1 MKTALSLLL
10 ALSVLCVSVTVFYA
24 ETIFVSGDYSYTLL
38 EDDYVSIYSWDGTDT
53 LTIPAMLDNYRVREI
68 RNGCF
73 NGRTDFSVVNFS
85 RADNL
90 YRIGYNSFKNTA
102 ISGTL
107 NIPPQVNVVGAS
119 AFQNCD
125 GINVLYYNAMS
136 EVVSSQC
143 FYDCDTLSEVYLT
156 NGVKRIEMHAFS
168 DCDVLSLVRIP
179 ETVTE
184 INDYAFINCPN
195 LVIYCYTDSY
205 AHTFAV
211 DNGIDFVLI
220 DAPAP
225 TPTEPVTEEPTA
237 PVTEP
242 ATDPTEQPTD
252 APTEPTTAPTEAPT
266 EIAESYILGD
276 ADGSGDI
283 DIVDATYIQRYATNI
298 SVPIE
303 LDILMHGDVDRDGKL
318 LPTDSTFVLRH
329 LIFMTTPYPIGEVVT
344 K

>member
-1 MKTALSLLL
+1 MKKIVKDALCLLL
-10 ALSVLCVSVTVFYA
+10 TLCLVCVCATVFYA

-38 EDDYVSIYSWDGTDT
+38 DANYVSIYSWDGNDT
-53 LTIPAMLDNYRVREI
+53 LIIPAMLDNYRVREI

-90 YRIGYNSFKNTA
+90 YRIGYNSFKNTS

-125 GINVLYYNAMS
+125 RINVLYYNAMS

-156 NGVKRIEMHAFS
+156 DGVKRIEMHAFS

-195 LVIYCYTDSY
+195 LVIYCYTNSY
-205 AHTFAV
+205 AQQYAE
-211 DNGIDFVLI
+211 DKGIDYVLI
-220 DAPAP
+220 DAPE
-225 TPTEPVTEEPTA
+225 PTEPP
-237 PVTEP
+237 
-242 ATDPTEQPTD
+242 TDPPTD
-252 APTEPTTAPTEAPT
+252 APTEAPTDPATDPATEKPSTVPT
-266 EIAESYILGD
+266 EVTFILGD
-276 ADGSGDI
+276 ADGDGEISI
-283 DIVDATYIQRYATNI
+283 LDATKIQRVLASIDPDDDGMITLRGNVNDASELNILHATKI
-298 SVPIE
+298 QRFIAGYEVAE
-303 LDILMHGDVDRDGKL
+303 
-318 LPTDSTFVLRH
+318 
-329 LIFMTTPYPIGEVVT
+329 PIGTEVTRVIG
-344 K
+344 